1 MKTYKVLSALL
12 DYPNEELIEALPELE
27 TALADER
34 LLSDGALAH
43 VRCLITALGTEDLM
57 TLQERYID
65 LFDRVRS
72 LSLNLFEHVHG
83 ESRDRGQAMVDL
95 TQLYERHGY
104 GVTSDELPDYLPAF
118 LEFLSHIAA
127 DEAREL
133 LVETAHVL
141 ESIGARLVRRGSPY
155 AAVFDALL
163 ALTGGEIPAD
173 LVRDEDIRKED
184 DPAALDAQWQAEPA
198 FGPSPSCGIARA
210 PAVSVVKFHKG
221 VPA

>member
-27 TALADER
+27 AALVEER

-43 VRCLITALGTEDLM
+43 VRSLITALGTEDLM
-57 TLQERYID
+57 MLQERYID

-133 LVETAHVL
+133 LIETAHVL

-210 PAVSVVKFHKG
+210 PSVSVVKFHKG

>member
-198 FGPSPSCGIARA
+198 FGPSPSCGISRA
-210 PAVSVVKFHKG
+210 PSVSVVKYHK
-221 VPA
+221 

>member
-1 MKTYKVLSALL
+1 
-12 DYPNEELIEALPELE
+12 
-27 TALADER
+27 
-34 LLSDGALAH
+34 
-43 VRCLITALGTEDLM
+43 
-57 TLQERYID
+57 
-65 LFDRVRS
+65 
-72 LSLNLFEHVHG
+72 
-83 ESRDRGQAMVDL
+83 MVDL

-104 GVTSDELPDYLPAF
+104 GVTSGELPDYLPAF

-198 FGPSPSCGIARA
+198 FGPSPSCGIART
-210 PAVSVVKFHKG
+210 PSVSVVKFHKG